1 MIKIGTTVAY
11 HLPGRRLAHRARDE
25 RPHAGRDRRGDEE
38 DQEGCDQI
46 WHVGPDRSDEVVEC
60 LNPEHVHCDRDR
72 ADENQPERDLA
83 DESRRLPRDAAHPV
97 ARRSLLQPLV
107 QPRRTQ
113 NARDQAGDDLRDEDS
128 CALASFSSPF
138 GGFVRE
144 GWGCGRSSGVES
156 SPGWTRTN
164 NPPVNSRM
172 LCQLSYRG
180 TAREF

>member
-107 QPRRTQ
+107 QPRPTQ
-113 NARDQAGDDLRDEDS
+113 NARDQAGDDLCDDVADDQYDDETEETRHPERKLIRSPLDAVPTSASTIS
-128 CALASFSSPF
+128 C
-138 GGFVRE
+138 
-144 GWGCGRSSGVES
+144 
-156 SPGWTRTN
+156 
-164 NPPVNSRM
+164 PP
-172 LCQLSYRG
+172 
-180 TAREF
+180 